1 MSRPL
6 ARSSAAVPAS
16 AVGLAVLSAAFFTTG
31 WIVGFDDDATEIVF
45 TITWLAGWGL
55 LALAAFLTIGYAV
68 RVGAGITRGQVVAP
82 IDLALLGVAIAV
94 IVLILTMQPLWG
106 TGSGTS
112 A

>member
-1 MSRPL
+1 MDRSL
-6 ARSSAAVPAS
+6 ARSSVAVPAS
-16 AVGLAVLSAAFFTTG
+16 ASGLAILSAAFFTTG
-31 WIVGFDDDATEIVF
+31 GVVGFDDDAAETIF
-45 TITWLAGWGL
+45 TFTWLVGWTL
-55 LALAAFLTIGYAV
+55 LAFAALLTVGYAV